1 MACVGPSLA
10 TVMPV
15 LMSFHVIH
23 VSLVSIFLMRIVTN
37 VPAGTILDSWMDSIV
52 LVRVL
57 QEHWIEYSISLLMK
71 IKNKFNNID
80 IDLNRN
86 YRSLVQYPKI

>member
-1 MACVGPSLA
+1 
-10 TVMPV
+10 
-15 LMSFHVIH
+15 
-23 VSLVSIFLMRIVTN
+23 VTN
-37 VPAGTILDSWMDSIV
+37 VPAGTILDSLMDSIV